1 MSPRPG
7 GGPAL
12 LEASPSSFTEV
23 AETLASADA
32 EGRAVAIHGAE
43 TKPWGLPAS
52 GDTGPADRRPADA
65 HREPLHLSTT
75 GLTEITAFDPGDMTA
90 SLQAG
95 VSLTDAQARF
105 AAAGQML
112 ALDPP
117 GGAGDA
123 ATIGG
128 IVATAD
134 RGPLAHRYGGPRDLV
149 VGATVALADGTVA
162 RSGGTVIKNVAGYDI
177 AKLLCGSFGT
187 LGVILSVNVR
197 LHPRHPTVTAIG
209 SAAEPRTLAAAAHA
223 LAALPAELEALDVSW
238 EPSGGAVLARC
249 AGPQAHRR
257 AERIAQRMRD
267 ASLQTVEIDDADDAR
282 WAAQRA
288 RQRSDHA
295 AVLHVA
301 GPPAGLAE
309 VLTAARVSGASV
321 VARAGLGEA
330 HVTLDPEQI
339 GSLRAR
345 LPPTAVS
352 VLRDCPPAER
362 ARVADPWGATAPAA
376 LALMRA
382 IKAGFDPH
390 ATCNPH
396 TFVGGI

>member
-1 MSPRPG
+1 VSTTAELAPR
-7 GGPAL
+7 
-12 LEASPSSFTEV
+12 SFAEV
-23 AETLASADA
+23 AETLAAANAD
-32 EGRAVAIHGAE
+32 GRAVRICGAQ
-43 TKPWGLPAS
+43 TKPWGSTPS
-52 GDTGPADRRPADA
+52 PGDAEALQLA
-65 HREPLHLSTT
+65 TT

-95 VSLTDAQARF
+95 VPLAVAQAHF

-117 GGAGDA
+117 RGAEDA

-128 IVATAD
+128 VVAAAD

-149 VGATVALADGTVA
+149 VGATVALADGTIA

-197 LHPRHPTVTAIG
+197 LHPRHPTVTALAT
-209 SAAEPRTLAAAAHA
+209 AAEPGTLAAAAHT

-238 EPSGGAVLARC
+238 DESGGALLARC
-249 AGPQAHRR
+249 AGPQARRR
-257 AERIAQRMRD
+257 ADRIAQRMRD
-267 ASLQTVEIDDADDAR
+267 AGLREVAIDDADDAR

-288 RQRSDHA
+288 RQRSASA

-301 GPPAGLAE
+301 APPAALAE

-321 VARAGLGEA
+321 VARAALGEA
-330 HVTLDPEQI
+330 HITVDPRQI
-339 GSLRAR
+339 PPLRAR
-345 LPPTAVS
+345 LPSGTMS

-362 ARVADPWGATAPAA
+362 AEVAAPWGVTAPAA
-376 LALMRA
+376 LGIMRA
-382 IKAGFDPH
+382 VKARFDPH
-390 ATCNPH
+390 DTCNPH

>member
-1 MSPRPG
+1 MNRSG

-12 LEASPSSFTEV
+12 AGLVPRSFAEV
-23 AETLASADA
+23 AETLATANAD
-32 EGRAVAIHGAE
+32 GHAVQIRGGQ
-43 TKPWGLPAS
+43 TKPWGS
-52 GDTGPADRRPADA
+52 TPADGDADA
-65 HREPLHLSTT
+65 LRLTTT

-95 VSLTDAQARF
+95 VPLALAQAHF

-117 GGAGDA
+117 QGAGDA

-149 VGATVALADGTVA
+149 VGATVALADGTIA
-162 RSGGTVIKNVAGYDI
+162 RSGGTVIKNVAGYDV

-197 LHPRHPTVTAIG
+197 LHPRHPTVTAH
-209 SAAEPRTLAAAAHA
+209 ATAEQPERLAAAAHA
-223 LAALPAELEALDVSW
+223 LAALPAELEALDVTW
-238 EPSGGAVLARC
+238 EESGGALLARC
-249 AGPQAHRR
+249 AGPR
-257 AERIAQRMRD
+257 ARPRADRIARRMRD
-267 ASLQTVEIDDADDAR
+267 AGLREVGTDDADDAR

-288 RQRSDHA
+288 RQRSDTA

-301 GPPAGLAE
+301 APPAALAR
-309 VLTAARVSGASV
+309 VLAAARASGASV
-321 VARAGLGEA
+321 VARAALGEA
-330 HVTLDPEQI
+330 HITVDPQQI
-339 GSLRAR
+339 AALRAR
-345 LPPTAVS
+345 LPSDTVS

-362 ARVADPWGATAPAA
+362 AQVSDPWGVTAPAA
-376 LALMRA
+376 LSIMRA
-382 IKAGFDPH
+382 VKARFDAN
-390 ATCNPH
+390 ATCNPG